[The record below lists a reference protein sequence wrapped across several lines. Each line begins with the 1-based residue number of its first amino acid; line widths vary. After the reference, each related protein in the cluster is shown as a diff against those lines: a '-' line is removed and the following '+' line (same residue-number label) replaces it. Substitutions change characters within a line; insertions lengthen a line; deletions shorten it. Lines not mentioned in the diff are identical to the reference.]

1 MILETQFAGMKYVEY
16 FFVILIGLSCQNS
29 SKELS
34 DESRDT
40 IAHLVIDSMPAHDSQ
55 TDSTN
60 SMGEIQKESLDIPK
74 TTPQELVQ
82 FAKTLI
88 GIPYKYASTD
98 PSKGFDCSG
107 FITYVFNHFTIDVP
121 RSSVDFTNVGQEINR
136 AFAKEGDL
144 ILFTGTVDSIKT
156 VGHMGIVTQ
165 NSDTLK
171 FIHSTSG
178 RANGVTISKLDD
190 HYKKRFVKV
199 IRVFPE

>member
-1 MILETQFAGMKYVEY
+1 MKFVEY
-16 FFVILIGLSCQNS
+16 FFIILIAFSCKNS
-29 SKELS
+29 PKQFS
-34 DESRDT
+34 DDNCDT
-40 IAHLVIDSMPAHDSQ
+40 IARHINDSMPANDSQ
-55 TDSTN
+55 TISTS
-60 SMGEIQKESLDIPK
+60 SMGEIQKENLDIPR
-74 TTPQELVQ
+74 TTPHELVH

-88 GIPYKYASTD
+88 GIPYKYASID

-107 FITYVFNHFTIDVP
+107 FITYVFNHFNIEVP
-121 RSSVDFTNVGQEINR
+121 RSSVDFTNVGQEINPR
-136 AFAKEGDL
+136 NAKEGDL
-144 ILFTGTVDSIKT
+144 VLFTGTIDSIKV

-178 RANGVTISKLDD
+178 RANGVTISKFDD